1 MSYSNY
7 RNNMPHYNSMPFS
20 YEPMDY
26 AQGINMGNAPG
37 MPPYGNSMYMQNY
50 FPSMPFMT
58 RSNSPTMPTMP
69 NMPGMPSMPSMPSMP
84 TVPSPG
90 MAPFIPE
97 SEMENLPDGDMPA
110 LPRDPGM
117 RMPEFSQPGRL
128 PAMPQ
133 MPGDGNM
140 YPGTTMPGTSMMPME
155 MTCEQLLELA
165 KNMNCMEMMHE
176 HMHMEETMPETPAA
190 PTTPRTPTTPT
201 TPTMPTT
208 PRTPTTPT
216 TPTMPT
222 TPRTPTTPTTPTMP
236 TTPRT
241 PTTPTT
247 PTMPTTPTTP
257 TAPTAPGT
265 HNHGIS
271 RFYR

>member
-7 RNNMPHYNSMPFS
+7 RNNTPHYNSMPFS
-20 YEPMDY
+20 NDPMNY
-26 AQGINMGNAPG
+26 AQGMNMGSVPG

-58 RSNSPTMPTMP
+58 GNNSPTMPRMPNMPSMP

-84 TVPSPG
+84 TAPGPG

-97 SEMENLPDGDMPA
+97 SEMDNLPDGDMPA
-110 LPRDPGM
+110 LPRGSDM
-117 RMPEFSQPGRL
+117 RMPEFNQPGNL

-140 YPGTTMPGTSMMPME
+140 YPGVTMPGSNMPME
-155 MTCEQLLELA
+155 MTCEQLIELTRNMECLEEMHEFLH
-165 KNMNCMEMMHE
+165 NMNGDHT
-176 HMHMEETMPETPAA
+176 TMPETPAA
-190 PTTPRTPTTPT
+190 PTTPTMPTTPRTPT

-216 TPTMPT
+216 MPS
-222 TPRTPTTPTTPTMP
+222 
-236 TTPRT
+236 
-241 PTTPTT
+241 
-247 PTMPTTPTTP
+247 TP
-257 TAPTAPGT
+257 TAPAAPGT
-265 HNHGIS
+265 HNNHGIS

>member
-7 RNNMPHYNSMPFS
+7 RNNTPHYNSMP
-20 YEPMDY
+20 YTNEPMNY
-26 AQGINMGNAPG
+26 AQGMNMGSVPG

-58 RSNSPTMPTMP
+58 GSNSPT
-69 NMPGMPSMPSMPSMP
+69 MPSMPSMP
-84 TVPSPG
+84 TAPQPG
-90 MAPFIPE
+90 MAPFIPA

-110 LPRDPGM
+110 LPRSPEM
-117 RMPEFSQPGRL
+117 RMPEFNQPGNL

-133 MPGDGNM
+133 MPGDMNM
-140 YPGTTMPGTSMMPME
+140 YPGMTMPGTNMMPME

-176 HMHMEETMPETPAA
+176 HMHMETDHTTMPETPATPTTPRTPTPSSPAA
-190 PTTPRTPTTPT
+190 PTTPTMPSMPRTPTTPT

-208 PRTPTTPT
+208 PR
-216 TPTMPT
+216 
-222 TPRTPTTPTTPTMP
+222 
-236 TTPRT
+236 
-241 PTTPTT
+241 TPTT